1 MDDGGEH
8 SGGYS
13 SQRVR
18 QRRLR
23 SLRGSGAALV
33 AVLFAATAHT
43 LAGGTPPP
51 PWLVIAVTLLAA
63 PACVALVGRR
73 RSIVRLG
80 AAVSAAQLALHAAF
94 AAVGGATPTMAAG
107 GHVHAFDLA
116 AFTSGAG
123 AAVDPATATMTF
135 GHALA
140 GVVTWAVLAWGER
153 AAAAVVRGIRRLLA
167 RPRGRMPAA
176 PHGVDVT
183 PARVPATLPAVFLSC
198 VIRRGP
204 PALTAPASA

>member
-1 MDDGGEH
+1 MEH
-8 SGGYS
+8 SGEYA

-23 SLRGSGAALV
+23 ALRGTGAALV

-51 PWLVIAVTLLAA
+51 PWLVVAVTLLVA

-94 AAVGGATPTMAAG
+94 AVVGGAAPTMGTG
-107 GHVHAFDLA
+107 GHVHALDLA
-116 AFTSGAG
+116 ALVPGAG
-123 AAVDPATATMTF
+123 AAVDPAAATMTF

-140 GVVTWAVLAWGER
+140 ALATWFLLAWGER

-167 RPRGRMPAA
+167 RPVGRMPAA
-176 PHGVDVT
+176 QHVVDVT
-183 PARVPATLPAVFLSC
+183 PVRASAALPAVFLSC